1 MERFLTES
9 EFQLPIKSEYQIR
22 FSKISDC
29 VEDLMNVEISSI
41 IRKQDKTPI
50 DQIDHIKRKIL
61 KKEVQQNISIQHS
74 YMNFERIILS
84 DKLNIIEEFDNL
96 ENEKK

>member
-50 DQIDHIKRKIL
+50 D
-61 KKEVQQNISIQHS
+61 
-74 YMNFERIILS
+74 
-84 DKLNIIEEFDNL
+84 
-96 ENEKK
+96 